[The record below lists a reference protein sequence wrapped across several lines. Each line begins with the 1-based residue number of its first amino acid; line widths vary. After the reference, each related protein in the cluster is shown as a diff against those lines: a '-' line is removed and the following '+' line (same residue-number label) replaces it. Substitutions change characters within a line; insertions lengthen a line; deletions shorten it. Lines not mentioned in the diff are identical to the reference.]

1 MFYNLQA
8 LNCVQKV
15 AGYPGKRSAVAEP
28 NTKLIGPDG
37 SLLELS
43 GPGLVGVHSLT
54 PGLVGPEGI
63 LLANGQYLKP
73 SVGRPDG
80 RPLVFGKRS
89 AVAAPEAVPTLN
101 LVPGPTLIH
110 APAHD
115 SASIESHGLASGNF
129 AYGQGLIGG
138 HGLVG
143 SGPGLA
149 HGLIGGHG
157 IAHGLVGLHGPAHGL
172 IGGPNV
178 REPSGMVHSAGHS
191 GFYLGKRSAVAKRTP
206 NTKADANG
214 HGLVGGPSV
223 VNVLGPDGKPL
234 VSGQGLVGVHG
245 PTPGVANV
253 LRPDGSILG
262 HYILESGHGLVFVP
276 GRTAD
281 VVAPGIGR
289 PLNLARPVVEK
300 RKIR

>member
-1 MFYNLQA
+1 MVIYKLVYNSKV
-8 LNCVQKV
+8 LNCVQEV
-15 AGYPGKRSAVAEP
+15 AGYNVAVPQAVHLDPTLIKGYAYGKGLVGGHGLVGAHNLAHGILAHGLVGGPNVREPSGMVQSTGHSGFYLGKRSAVAKP
-28 NTKLIGPDG
+28 NA
-37 SLLELS
+37 E
-43 GPGLVGVHSLT
+43 
-54 PGLVGPEGI
+54 
-63 LLANGQYLKP
+63 
-73 SVGRPDG
+73 
-80 RPLVFGKRS
+80 
-89 AVAAPEAVPTLN
+89 AAPEVVPTLN
-101 LVPGPTLIH
+101 LVPTLVH

-143 SGPGLA
+143 SGPGIA

-157 IAHGLVGLHGPAHGL
+157 IAHGLVGLHGPAHGQL
-172 IGGPNV
+172 GSSNV
-178 REPSGMVHSAGHS
+178 REPSGMVHYAGHS
-191 GFYLGKRSAVAKRTP
+191 GYPGKRSAVAKRTP

-214 HGLVGGPSV
+214 HGLVG
-223 VNVLGPDGKPL
+223 
-234 VSGQGLVGVHG
+234 VHG
-245 PTPGVANV
+245 PTPGVVNV

-300 RKIR
+300 RKIRR

>member
-1 MFYNLQA
+1 M
-8 LNCVQKV
+8 
-15 AGYPGKRSAVAEP
+15 
-28 NTKLIGPDG
+28 
-37 SLLELS
+37 
-43 GPGLVGVHSLT
+43 
-54 PGLVGPEGI
+54 
-63 LLANGQYLKP
+63 
-73 SVGRPDG
+73 GRPDG

-157 IAHGLVGLHGPAHGL
+157 IAHGLVGLHGPAHGQL
-172 IGGPNV
+172 GSSNV
-178 REPSGMVHSAGHS
+178 REPSGMVHYAGHS
-191 GFYLGKRSAVAKRTP
+191 GYPGKRSAVAEL
-206 NTKADANG
+206 NNYG
-214 HGLVGGPSV
+214 HGLVGGPGMV
-223 VNVLGPDGKPL
+223 TVIGPDGIPL
-234 VSGQGLVGVHG
+234 VRGQGLVAVHG
-245 PTPGVANV
+245 STPGVVDV
-253 LRPDGSILG
+253 LRPDGSL
-262 HYILESGHGLVFVP
+262 LVSGHGLVFVQ

-289 PLNLARPVVEK
+289 PLNLAKPVVEK